1 VLPTLQ
7 GVEHE
12 DPPHPIAGVVLAE
25 TTPYIDHRGSFA
37 RLFCE
42 RELAPV
48 LGERR
53 IVQINHSRTAAVGA
67 IRSLHYRRPPHAE
80 MKMARCLK
88 V

>member
-1 VLPTLQ
+1 MKIHPT
-7 GVEHE
+7 
-12 DPPHPIAGVVLAE
+12 PIAGVVLAE

-53 IVQINHSRTAAVGA
+53 IVQINHSRTAAIWCHSRSSLSAPTPCRDENGA
-67 IRSLHYRRPPHAE
+67 LP
-80 MKMARCLK
+80 
-88 V
+88 